1 MKKIRLTLIALSA
14 VVVTLVVSSLAQAQA
29 TRTWVSGTGNDAN
42 PCTRTQPCA
51 TFAAAL
57 ALTAPG
63 GEISVID
70 AGSYGAVTITQS
82 VTINGTGTLAGVS
95 ATSTDAVI
103 VNAGPSDTVI
113 LRHLEIT
120 GGESGLP
127 SGRSVNAI
135 TYLGGKA
142 LHVEGCRI
150 SNFSSHG
157 INVSLSGSGVLAVKD
172 TIITGVDIGA
182 RLTTSSGSL
191 NASFD
196 EVRIQGARVGIE
208 VLAGSATISR
218 SSITHATGEGVLEG
232 VRFLSGAS
240 LHIEDTVISN
250 MTNGINVSLNQA
262 ANAEVYII
270 DSYIRNN
277 ANVGIFVSNA
287 GAGIVTV
294 GIEKTTSENN
304 NFGLIGRSNAR
315 IGVSN
320 SLVAGNAF
328 TGILAEVQVPG
339 PISIIHVVDCKV
351 RGNGTGLSA
360 GNSAA
365 ANQGNLRVSGTTI
378 SFNGTGVTAGNG
390 QASTFA
396 DNILRDNTAPGAFT
410 GPALTKN

>member
-70 AGSYGAVTITQS
+70 AGSYGAVTITKS
-82 VTINGTGTLAGVS
+82 VTINGTGTLAGVF
-95 ATSTDAVI
+95 AGSTDAVI

-135 TYLGGKA
+135 TYLGGKE

-150 SNFSSHG
+150 SNLSSHG

-218 SSITHATGEGVLEG
+218 SNITHATGEGVLEG
-232 VRFLSGAS
+232 VRFVSGAS

-250 MTNGINVSLNQA
+250 MTNGINVALNQI

-277 ANVGIFVSNA
+277 SNVGIFVSNS
-287 GAGIVTV
+287 GTGLIHMVV
-294 GIEKTTSENN
+294 ERTTSKNN
-304 NFGLIGRSNAR
+304 SFGLIGRSHAR
-315 IGVSN
+315 IAVRDSAFSGN
-320 SLVAGNAF
+320 SM
-328 TGILAEVQVPG
+328 TGILAEVVTAG
-339 PISIIHVVDCKV
+339 PVSVIDVINCAVTS
-351 RGNGTGLSA
+351 NGTGLSS
-360 GNSAA
+360 GNSAQI
-365 ANQGNLRVSGTTI
+365 NQGNLRVSGTTI
-378 SFNGTGVTAGNG
+378 SFNGTGVTTGNG
-390 QASTFA
+390 SASTFG
-396 DNILRDNTAPGAFT
+396 DNILRDNIAPGAFT
-410 GPALTKN
+410 MPALVKQ

>member
-14 VVVTLVVSSLAQAQA
+14 VVVTLLASSLAQAQA

-70 AGSYGAVTITQS
+70 AGSYGAVTITKS

-135 TYLGGKA
+135 TYLGGKE

-157 INVSLSGSGVLAVKD
+157 INVSLSGSGALAVKD

-182 RLTTSSGSL
+182 RLTTSGGSL

-196 EVRIQGARVGIE
+196 EVRIQGARVGID

-218 SSITHATGEGVLEG
+218 SSITHGTGEGVLEG
-232 VRFLSGAS
+232 VRFQSGPS

-250 MTNGINVSLNQA
+250 MTNGINVGLNQA

-270 DSYIRNN
+270 DSQIRNN

-287 GAGIVTV
+287 APGIVNV
-294 GIEKTTSENN
+294 AIERTTSENN
-304 NFGLIGRSNAR
+304 NFGLIGRNNAR

-320 SLVAGNAF
+320 SLFAGNAF
-328 TGILAEVQVPG
+328 TGILAEVLTPG

-351 RGNGTGLSA
+351 SGNGTGLSA
-360 GNSAA
+360 GNSTAV
-365 ANQGNLRVSGTTI
+365 NQGNLRVSGTTI

-390 QASTFA
+390 AASTFA
-396 DNILRDNTAPGAFT
+396 DNILRDNTAPGAFSV
-410 GPALTKN
+410 PALTKN